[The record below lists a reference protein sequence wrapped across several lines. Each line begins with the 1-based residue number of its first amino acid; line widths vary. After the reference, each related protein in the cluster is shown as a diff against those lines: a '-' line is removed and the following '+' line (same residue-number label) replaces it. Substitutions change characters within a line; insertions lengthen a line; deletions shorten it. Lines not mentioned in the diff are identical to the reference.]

1 MPQLD
6 PSGFLPQLVWLA
18 ITFGLLYLVMS
29 RVALPK
35 IGEVLETRAER
46 IRDDLDRAAR
56 LKEEADEV
64 KAAYEKAL
72 SEARSSAQAQLRAQ
86 ADAAAHAATE
96 RQAQIAAELAQRTRE
111 AEARIGETRKA
122 ALANIRSVAGE
133 VAQAAARKLVGLDVP
148 KADAEAAVNTAMAER
163 A

>member
-35 IGEVLETRAER
+35 ISEVLETRAER

-56 LKEEADEV
+56 LKEESDEV

-72 SEARSSAQAQLRAQ
+72 SEARSAAQAQLHAQ
-86 ADAAAHAATE
+86 AEAAAHAATE
-96 RQAQIAAELAQRTRE
+96 RQAKIAAELAQRTRE
-111 AEARIGETRKA
+111 AEARIGENRKA
-122 ALANIRSVAGE
+122 AMANIRTVAGE
-133 VAQAAARKLVGLDVP
+133 VAQAAARKLVGLDVS
-148 KADAEAAVNTAMAER
+148 AAEAETAVTNAMAER